1 MIISNYIHSY
11 LTYQYNRLF
20 LICFSNSSSVQN
32 IIIGEFFTV
41 VFLGLRV
48 ILVWLWLSALSGPGL
63 ILRFVI
69 LTPTQEIKRRST
81 TP

>member
-1 MIISNYIHSY
+1 
-11 LTYQYNRLF
+11 
-20 LICFSNSSSVQN
+20 
-32 IIIGEFFTV
+32 
-41 VFLGLRV
+41 
-48 ILVWLWLSALSGPGL
+48 LVWLWLSALSGPGL